1 MVAYLVII
9 ATFIRAAT
17 RLAGTMIATMH
28 LEQGGTAMI
37 TNGSIKI
44 LILTVAHKKWKI
56 VVANPLFTTLIRA
69 YGVATVD
76 QARMGRPQICV
87 GMLNMR

>member
-1 MVAYLVII
+1 MAMAAII

-56 VVANPLFTTLIRA
+56 VVANPLFTIRA

-76 QARMGRPQICV
+76 QATMGRPQICV